1 MVILVPVPTIITTP
15 IAYIKVAPVKQLEAG
30 SRDERLGVP
39 QSELLTGL
47 SSLQKLFF
55 PFTEYV

>member
-30 SRDERLGVP
+30 SRDEPLGLP
-39 QSELLTGL
+39 HSELLTGL
-47 SSLQKLFF
+47 SSLSKLFV
-55 PFTEYV
+55 PLTEYA